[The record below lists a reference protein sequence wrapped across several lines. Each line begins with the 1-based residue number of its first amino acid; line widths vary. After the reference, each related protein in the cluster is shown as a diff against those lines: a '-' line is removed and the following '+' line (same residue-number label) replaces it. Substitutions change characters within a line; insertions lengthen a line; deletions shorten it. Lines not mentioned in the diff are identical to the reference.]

1 MIVSTFS
8 ERLKEAMNIRG
19 IKASEIVK
27 FSELLYKEERIN
39 KPLNKVLISNYL
51 KGAYEAKQDN
61 IYALSLILNVD
72 EAWLMGADVPMKSSS
87 ISDVRFAN
95 HQELLKDL
103 ENFNDDD
110 IEEIKNFIEF
120 VKNKKKK

>member
-19 IKASEIVK
+19 IKAAEIVK

-72 EAWLMGADVPMKSSS
+72 EAWLMGADVPMKNSS

-95 HQELLKDL
+95 HQQLLKDL
-103 ENFNDDD
+103 ENFNEDD

-120 VKNKKKK
+120 IKNKKKK